1 MTGEPTASPS
11 AIDARGADLRSRIP
25 ADRFEV
31 IDHPLGWRCRAC
43 GAEVLAKADEGS
55 AVARLS
61 ESAADHA
68 LFCGRCDD

>member
-1 MTGEPTASPS
+1 MTGESTAWQPTDEEPQA
-11 AIDARGADLRSRIP
+11 ALRTSILP
-25 ADRFEV
+25 ERFEV
-31 IDHPLGWRCRAC
+31 TDGPLGWRCLAC
-43 GAEVLAKADEGS
+43 GAEVLAETDQGD